1 MQWTV
6 DTLGRRLKGFRNLAI
21 AVGLV
26 ILLSLVASIG
36 LRSWRPL
43 CGLSVVIPLCGAF
56 WCRDATRV
64 ARWQARVL
72 NLWCEDRL
80 DLDVLAQTLLVTPGV
95 PHQLLRGMLDA
106 LPTRSKGFARMTPDP
121 REATT
126 RTMQALDRCQWDKT
140 ALATSAYTFGVASLA
155 GVILARSYLPLAGCL
170 LIPLLLGVFHLATG
184 LRLWHWHRRIVAL
197 LRLGEDRCEFAETAR
212 RLDWGPIPPRQKERW
227 LAALAEGSP

>member
-6 DTLGRRLKGFRNLAI
+6 DALGRRLKGFRNLAL
-21 AVGLV
+21 AVSLV
-26 ILLSLVASIG
+26 ILLSLVGAIG
-36 LRSWRPL
+36 LWSWRPL

-72 NLWCEDRL
+72 DLWCEDRL

-95 PHQLLRGMLDA
+95 PHQLVRGMLEA
-106 LPTRSKGFARMTPDP
+106 LPTRSKGFARMTPDQ

-126 RTMQALDRCQWDKT
+126 RTMQALDRCRWDKT
-140 ALATSAYTFGVASLA
+140 ALATSAYSIGVASLA

-170 LIPLLLGVFHLATG
+170 LISPLLGLFHLAAD
-184 LRLWHWHRRIVAL
+184 LRLRHWHRRIVSL
-197 LRLGEDRCEFAETAR
+197 LRPGEDRRKFAETAQ
-212 RLDWGPIPPRQKERW
+212 RLDWGPFPPRQKERW
-227 LAALAEGSP
+227 LAALAEGPS